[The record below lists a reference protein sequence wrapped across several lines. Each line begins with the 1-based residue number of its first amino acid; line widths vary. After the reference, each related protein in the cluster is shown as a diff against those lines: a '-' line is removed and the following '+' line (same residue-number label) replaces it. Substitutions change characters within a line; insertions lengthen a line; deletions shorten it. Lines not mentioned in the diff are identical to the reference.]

1 MKNPLQL
8 NSTVALAALSVGLIF
23 GCTPR
28 EQTGTAQDT
37 LAISTTTTTT
47 TNTTAPSGL
56 GTSIA
61 VDDSTIKKG
70 ITPVA
75 QDPKPNSPTTKNS
88 DTKIMRKSITNVL
101 EANTHMWME
110 IPGVNGTGEGQDP
123 NGNPAIII
131 FTDRDASEIQSKLP
145 SEKDGYPIII
155 REICVVKPLQ
165 LESN

>member
-1 MKNPLQL
+1 M
-8 NSTVALAALSVGLIF
+8 
-23 GCTPR
+23 
-28 EQTGTAQDT
+28 
-37 LAISTTTTTT
+37 
-47 TNTTAPSGL
+47 
-56 GTSIA
+56 
-61 VDDSTIKKG
+61 
-70 ITPVA
+70 
-75 QDPKPNSPTTKNS
+75 
-88 DTKIMRKSITNVL
+88 MRKSITNVL

-155 REICVVKPLQ
+155 REIGVVKPLQ

>member
-8 NSTVALAALSVGLIF
+8 NSSIAAALAVGLIF

-28 EQTGTAQDT
+28 ERTGAAQDT
-37 LAISTTTTTT
+37 LAVSSSNTTTTTT
-47 TNTTAPSGL
+47 STSEPPASTNITEE
-56 GTSIA
+56 
-61 VDDSTIKKG
+61 DSTKKRA
-70 ITPVA
+70 TPDA
-75 QDPKPNSPTTKNS
+75 QDPKQSSPTTKNS
-88 DTKIMRKSITNVL
+88 QNKMMRKSITNVL
-101 EANTHMWME
+101 EANTHAWME

-145 SEKDGYPIII
+145 AEKDGYPIII
-155 REICVVKPLQ
+155 REIGVVKPLQ